1 VIATRDGG
9 ILEPFF
15 FFLFF
20 FLFLFLLCRYVVP
33 GSCLSKYPSND
44 TADPFASTRWQDRR
58 EIDGWGAR
66 KNQNKV
72 KAKKRRDHQFLGY
85 IFDDPAIL
93 FPKQIVSSTIF
104 PTPALLPS
112 KHVID
117 PQIAPSLCQI
127 NLWKILKTEDDAP
140 DQDAGIFRR
149 KITNR

>member
-1 VIATRDGG
+1 MVVFSSSSSSSPSSSSSFVVMSFQGPACPN
-9 ILEPFF
+9 ILQTTPQT
-15 FFLFF
+15 
-20 FLFLFLLCRYVVP
+20 LLHQP
-33 GSCLSKYPSND
+33 D
-44 TADPFASTRWQDRR
+44 DRTGEKLMVEVR
-58 EIDGWGAR
+58 A

-117 PQIAPSLCQI
+117 PQIA
-127 NLWKILKTEDDAP
+127 
-140 DQDAGIFRR
+140 
-149 KITNR
+149 